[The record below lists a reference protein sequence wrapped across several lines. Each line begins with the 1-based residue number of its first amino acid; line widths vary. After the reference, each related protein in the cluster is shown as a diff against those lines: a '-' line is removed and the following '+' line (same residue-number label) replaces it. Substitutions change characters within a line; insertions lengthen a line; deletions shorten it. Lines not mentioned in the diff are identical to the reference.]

1 MIDLTGDCL
10 VSIERP
16 YARGELDREI
26 VLSRVINAPRDL
38 VYRAW
43 IEPARMFDWFGPA
56 GFRCEVLEQSAAA
69 VGATWRFNMIAPAGQ
84 IFSNRIQ
91 FLEIIPGE
99 RLVYDHSADGDDDPN
114 RFHVTITFDEQADG
128 KTVLTLRQFHP
139 TKDRRAA
146 TIGFGAVELG
156 YQTLDKLAAYLA
168 RG

>member
-1 MIDLTGDCL
+1 VKL
-10 VSIERP
+10 EQP
-16 YARGELDREI
+16 YASGELDREI

-43 IEPARMFDWFGPA
+43 IEPSRMFDWFGPT
-56 GFRCEVLEQSAAA
+56 GFRCEVLEQSAAS
-69 VGATWRFNMIAPAGQ
+69 VGATWRFNLIAPGGQ
-84 IFSNRIQ
+84 IFSSRIR

-99 RLVYDHSADGDDDPN
+99 RLVFDHGCDLNDDPK
-114 RFHVTITFDEQADG
+114 RFRVTVTFDAQGDG

-139 TKDRRAA
+139 SKDQRDA

-156 YQTLDKLAAYLA
+156 YQTLSKLAEYLA

>member
-1 MIDLTGDCL
+1 MST
-10 VSIERP
+10 EQP
-16 YARGELDREI
+16 YTSGELDREI
-26 VLSRVINAPRDL
+26 VLSRVIDAPRDL

-43 IEPARMFDWFGPA
+43 IEPGRIFDWFGPA
-56 GFRCEVLEQSAAA
+56 GFRCEVLEQSAAS
-69 VGATWRFNMIAPAGQ
+69 VGATWRFNMIAPGGR
-84 IFSNRIQ
+84 IFSNRIR

-99 RLVYDHSADGDDDPN
+99 RLVYDHGSDLDDDPN
-114 RFHVTITFDEQADG
+114 RFRVTITFDQQGDG

-139 TKDRRAA
+139 SKDQRNA

>member
-1 MIDLTGDCL
+1 M
-10 VSIERP
+10 SIEHP
-16 YARGELDREI
+16 YASGELDREI

-43 IEPARMFDWFGPA
+43 VEPGRMFDWFGPT
-56 GFRCEVLEQSAAA
+56 GFRCEVLEQGAAS
-69 VGATWRFNMIAPAGQ
+69 VGATWRFNMIAPGGQ
-84 IFSNRIQ
+84 IFSNRIR

-99 RLVYDHSADGDDDPN
+99 RLVFDHGSDLNDDPK
-114 RFHVTITFDEQADG
+114 RFHVTITFDEQGDG

-139 TKDRRAA
+139 SKAQRDA

-156 YQTLDKLAAYLA
+156 YQTLGKLAEYLA

>member
-1 MIDLTGDCL
+1 M
-10 VSIERP
+10 SIEHP
-16 YARGELDREI
+16 YASGELDREI

-43 IEPARMFDWFGPA
+43 IEPERMFEWFGPT
-56 GFRCEVLEQSAAA
+56 GFRCEVLEQGAAI
-69 VGATWRFNMIAPAGQ
+69 VGATWRFNMIAPGGQ
-84 IFSNRIQ
+84 IFSNRMR

-99 RLVYDHSADGDDDPN
+99 RLVYDHGSDLNDDPK
-114 RFHVTITFDEQADG
+114 RFHVTITFDEQGDG

-139 TKDRRAA
+139 SKDQRDA

-156 YQTLDKLAAYLA
+156 YQTLGKLAEYLA

>member
-1 MIDLTGDCL
+1 MKL
-10 VSIERP
+10 EQP
-16 YARGELDREI
+16 YASGELDREI

-43 IEPARMFDWFGPA
+43 IEPSRMFDWFGPT
-56 GFRCEVLEQSAAA
+56 GFRCEVLEQSAAS
-69 VGATWRFNMIAPAGQ
+69 VGATWRFNLIAPGGQ
-84 IFSNRIQ
+84 IFSSRIR

-99 RLVYDHSADGDDDPN
+99 RLVFDHGCDLNDDPK
-114 RFHVTITFDEQADG
+114 RFRVTVTFDAQGDG

-139 TKDRRAA
+139 SKDQRDA

-156 YQTLDKLAAYLA
+156 YQTLSKLAEYLA

>member
-1 MIDLTGDCL
+1 
-10 VSIERP
+10 VSTERP
-16 YARGELDREI
+16 YASGELDREI
-26 VLSRVINAPRDL
+26 VLSRVIDAPRDL

-43 IEPARMFDWFGPA
+43 IEPGRIFDWFGPA
-56 GFRCEVLEQSAAA
+56 GFRCEVLEQSAAS
-69 VGATWRFNMIAPAGQ
+69 VGATWRFNMIAPGGR
-84 IFSNRIQ
+84 IFSNRIR

-99 RLVYDHSADGDDDPN
+99 RLVYDHGSDLDDDPN
-114 RFHVTITFDEQADG
+114 RFRVTITFDQQGDG

-139 TKDRRAA
+139 SKDQRNA

>member
-1 MIDLTGDCL
+1 
-10 VSIERP
+10 VSIEHP
-16 YARGELDREI
+16 YASGELDREI

-43 IEPARMFDWFGPA
+43 IEPGRMFDWFGPT
-56 GFRCEVLEQSAAA
+56 GFRCEVLEQGAAS
-69 VGATWRFNMIAPAGQ
+69 VGATWRFNMIAPGGQ
-84 IFSNRIQ
+84 IFSSRIR
-91 FLEIIPGE
+91 FLEIIPGK
-99 RLVYDHSADGDDDPN
+99 RLVYDHGSDLNDDPH
-114 RFHVTITFDEQADG
+114 RFHVTITFDEQGDG

-139 TKDRRAA
+139 SKARRDT

>member
-1 MIDLTGDCL
+1 VT
-10 VSIERP
+10 IEHP
-16 YARGELDREI
+16 YASVELDREI

-43 IEPARMFDWFGPA
+43 IEPGRIFDWFGPT
-56 GFRCEVLEQSAAA
+56 GFQCEVLEQGAAR
-69 VGATWRFNMIAPAGQ
+69 VGAIWRFNMIAPGGR
-84 IFSNRIQ
+84 IFSNRFR

-99 RLVYDHSADGDDDPN
+99 RLVYDHGSDLNDDPKGF
-114 RFHVTITFDEQADG
+114 RVTITFDEQADG

-139 TKDRRAA
+139 SKDQRSAV
-146 TIGFGAVELG
+146 IGFGAVEFG